1 MLLKDGANSASK
13 FAPHLISN
21 EEAEQFDLSLLSKV
35 ILVTCLCSPR
45 WLSTPL
51 KVFLHFIFDNLV
63 SRQLGLLALRSQD
76 FCWTDWWMLGT
87 ITFECFHAGKYQFLY
102 SQIFLLCK
110 SNINS
115 YSGYIFLMLANIYSY
130 AGHCLFL
137 CWEIFMFKV
146 QAVPAQP
153 HGQHGGGTSIFSK
166 VRFWVTSRR
175 LIYFLVIPLL
185 REEIMGGGK
194 ITFQQKE
201 LLQVK
206 EKSFC
211 AERWHI

>member
-1 MLLKDGANSASK
+1 
-13 FAPHLISN
+13 
-21 EEAEQFDLSLLSKV
+21 
-35 ILVTCLCSPR
+35 
-45 WLSTPL
+45 
-51 KVFLHFIFDNLV
+51 
-63 SRQLGLLALRSQD
+63 
-76 FCWTDWWMLGT
+76 MLGT

-137 CWEIFMFKV
+137 CWEMFMFKV

-211 AERWHI
+211 AERWPI